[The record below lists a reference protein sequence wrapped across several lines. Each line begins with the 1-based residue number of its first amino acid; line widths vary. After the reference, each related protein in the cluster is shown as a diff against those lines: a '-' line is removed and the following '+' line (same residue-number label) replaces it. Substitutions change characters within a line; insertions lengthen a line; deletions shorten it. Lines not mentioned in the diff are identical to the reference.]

1 MKRHK
6 LSRRKSRKVFKK
18 GVKKTKAVNIAPTPM
33 RGGFRM

>member
-6 LSRRKSRKVFKK
+6 LSRSKSKRSFAKHSKIK
-18 GVKKTKAVNIAPTPM
+18 GKNNWSPM

>member
-6 LSRRKSRKVFKK
+6 LSKRSSKKIFKK
-18 GVKKTKAVNIAPTPM
+18 GARKTKAVNIAPTPM